1 MTPAASK
8 TDGESDAAKPTC
20 HTDVRQAPA
29 DKIMAEKP
37 AQAGKVPEEP
47 SLRPSLRLSTRQCSQ
62 DTSVEALA
70 APVIELDCDS
80 LEFIRVQ
87 CGSAN
92 GELYL
97 EKFGKA
103 RGGKSLI
110 KCIKYQGNFVTPPE
124 FETAGGKKGKAW
136 RKSVKHRERPL
147 GTYLTN
153 GSLKLFDEENS
164 EYIPSSQVIP
174 SPQTPCTPEIPIQD
188 PSSGMSLTSFID
200 TLQQNIMSVV
210 EATIQSALES
220 FRSTLLSEFEAINSK
235 IKALETKVFELEM
248 QSPQSNHSDHQSSG
262 GNTQD
267 LSSIELK
274 LDLMSKSLQA
284 QQQVLEMKDRAARAL
299 NIVITGLNETN
310 EKEDTS
316 KTVQDLFASKLEAS
330 SVGITQTKHL
340 GKHNVT
346 RPRLILVTFS
356 SQTEKSKI
364 MKCRKKLAGTNIYI
378 NNDLT
383 REQKQ
388 NEKLLRDAKKKLQ
401 ADPTYEN
408 SKITIYRGKICI
420 DGQPAGPTVLYH
432 LGLVNSQ

>member
-1 MTPAASK
+1 M
-8 TDGESDAAKPTC
+8 
-20 HTDVRQAPA
+20 
-29 DKIMAEKP
+29 
-37 AQAGKVPEEP
+37 
-47 SLRPSLRLSTRQCSQ
+47 
-62 DTSVEALA
+62 
-70 APVIELDCDS
+70 
-80 LEFIRVQ
+80 
-87 CGSAN
+87 
-92 GELYL
+92 
-97 EKFGKA
+97 
-103 RGGKSLI
+103 
-110 KCIKYQGNFVTPPE
+110 TPPE

-164 EYIPSSQVIP
+164 EYIPSSQVTP

-200 TLQQNIMSVV
+200 TLQQNIISVV

-316 KTVQDLFASKLEAS
+316 KTVQDLLHQNLRLAVWASPKL
-330 SVGITQTKHL
+330 
-340 GKHNVT
+340 NVWEST
-346 RPRLILVTFS
+346 MLLDHGQSWSRFHPK
-356 SQTEKSKI
+356 QKN
-364 MKCRKKLAGTNIYI
+364 RKL
-378 NNDLT
+378 
-383 REQKQ
+383 
-388 NEKLLRDAKKKLQ
+388 
-401 ADPTYEN
+401 
-408 SKITIYRGKICI
+408 
-420 DGQPAGPTVLYH
+420 
-432 LGLVNSQ
+432 

>member
-1 MTPAASK
+1 
-8 TDGESDAAKPTC
+8 
-20 HTDVRQAPA
+20 
-29 DKIMAEKP
+29 
-37 AQAGKVPEEP
+37 
-47 SLRPSLRLSTRQCSQ
+47 
-62 DTSVEALA
+62 
-70 APVIELDCDS
+70 
-80 LEFIRVQ
+80 
-87 CGSAN
+87 
-92 GELYL
+92 
-97 EKFGKA
+97 
-103 RGGKSLI
+103 
-110 KCIKYQGNFVTPPE
+110 
-124 FETAGGKKGKAW
+124 
-136 RKSVKHRERPL
+136 
-147 GTYLTN
+147 
-153 GSLKLFDEENS
+153 
-164 EYIPSSQVIP
+164 
-174 SPQTPCTPEIPIQD
+174 
-188 PSSGMSLTSFID
+188 MSLTSFID

-330 SVGITQTKHL
+330 SVGITQTKRL

-346 RPRLILVTFS
+346 RPRPILVTFS

-388 NEKLLRDAKKKLQ
+388 NEKLLRDSKKKLQ

-432 LGLVNSQ
+432 ISLVNSQ